1 MIGVHDQ
8 LPEFVPDDTMSS
20 CTPSTTNKYSMFA
33 VGAGLNV
40 NVQVPSPLSTATGPP
55 FGSQLHHGPVNLT
68 DDAVVSHTVV
78 VIVNAGGGTGQIGY
92 GQLEVYVVVE
102 LSVPVSYTHLTLPTK
117 RIV

>member
-1 MIGVHDQ
+1 M
-8 LPEFVPDDTMSS
+8 L
-20 CTPSTTNKYSMFA
+20 A

-78 VIVNAGGGTGQIGY
+78 VIVKTGGGTGHSGY
-92 GQLEVYVVVE
+92 G
-102 LSVPVSYTHLTLPTK
+102 PVSYTHLTLPT
-117 RIV
+117 ICSV